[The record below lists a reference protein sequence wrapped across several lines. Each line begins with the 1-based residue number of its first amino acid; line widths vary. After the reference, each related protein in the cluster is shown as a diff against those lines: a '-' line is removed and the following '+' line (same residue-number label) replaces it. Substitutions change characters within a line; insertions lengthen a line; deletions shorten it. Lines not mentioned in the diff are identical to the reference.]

1 MINKQAVFV
10 TLQVLKQCRTNLV
23 QDFLENKPDIYKP
36 SYRYEE
42 SPSMLKLAKDKYFIT
57 WLSSHWQVFN
67 DFAKYVPSEE
77 RRIIDTFFASVF
89 LELLSMRTTLKTT
102 ESSQLNLGLE
112 LIKDM
117 QIALNQFMKA
127 GENADMMR
135 NMLEVTLE
143 KNRVVFD
150 RSIKQLSEEN
160 L

>member
-1 MINKQAVFV
+1 
-10 TLQVLKQCRTNLV
+10 
-23 QDFLENKPDIYKP
+23 
-36 SYRYEE
+36 
-42 SPSMLKLAKDKYFIT
+42 
-57 WLSSHWQVFN
+57 
-67 DFAKYVPSEE
+67 
-77 RRIIDTFFASVF
+77 
-89 LELLSMRTTLKTT
+89 MRTTLKTT

>member
-10 TLQVLKQCRTNLV
+10 TLQVLKQFRTNLV

-77 RRIIDTFFASVF
+77 RRIIDTFFASFF

>member
-1 MINKQAVFV
+1 MA
-10 TLQVLKQCRTNLV
+10 
-23 QDFLENKPDIYKP
+23 
-36 SYRYEE
+36 
-42 SPSMLKLAKDKYFIT
+42 
-57 WLSSHWQVFN
+57 VFN

-77 RRIIDTFFASVF
+77 RRIIDTFFASFF

>member
-1 MINKQAVFV
+1 M
-10 TLQVLKQCRTNLV
+10 

-77 RRIIDTFFASVF
+77 RRIIDTFFASFF

>member
-10 TLQVLKQCRTNLV
+10 TLQVLKQCRTGLV
-23 QDFLENKPDIYKP
+23 QDFLENNPDIYKP

-42 SPSMLKLAKDKYFIT
+42 SPAMLKLARDKYFIT

-67 DFAKYVPSEE
+67 HFATHGPSDE

-117 QIALNQFMKA
+117 QLALNQFMKA

-150 RSIKQLSEEN
+150 RTIKQLSEEN

>member
-77 RRIIDTFFASVF
+77 RRIIDTFFASFF